1 VKKSI
6 FQSSKPDIS
15 PDYIW
20 RIPMKKIV
28 LAALAA
34 LSVGAGVANAQTYSH
49 GSPAQH
55 SAIYDN
61 AGHGPQQTG
70 MEGGGG

>member
-1 VKKSI
+1 
-6 FQSSKPDIS
+6 
-15 PDYIW
+15 
-20 RIPMKKIV
+20 MKKLV

-49 GSPAQH
+49 SAPH
-55 SAIYDN
+55 SSVYDN

-70 MEGGGG
+70 MEGGGD

>member
-1 VKKSI
+1 VTKSI
-6 FQSSKPDIS
+6 FGSSKPDIS
-15 PDYIW
+15 PDWIW
-20 RIPMKKIV
+20 RIPMKKLV

-49 GSPAQH
+49 SAPH
-55 SAIYDN
+55 SSVYDN

>member
-1 VKKSI
+1 
-6 FQSSKPDIS
+6 
-15 PDYIW
+15 
-20 RIPMKKIV
+20 MKKIV

-34 LSVGAGVANAQTYSH
+34 LSVGAGVANAETYSH
-49 GSPAQH
+49 AQH